1 MDRVVDT
8 HRFIAS
14 TGPSLPVSA
23 FWFCSESDSSV
34 SPCNIDQTPSWIQI
48 AKSLP

>member
-14 TGPSLPVSA
+14 MGPSLSVSA

-34 SPCNIDQTPSWIQI
+34 SPWNIQTPSWIQI